1 MQLGVLVGSYARS
14 LDQVYAIETLL
25 VLPLGFL
32 GGIFY
37 PVSRLPGAWRLASEL
52 NPAFYVVQSLRI
64 GFLGHGDIP
73 AALALGVVYGLAAAL
88 TLWSV
93 LIFRSGSLLKP

>member
-1 MQLGVLVGSYARS
+1 MLAVLIVGAQLGVLVGSYARS

-37 PVSRLPGAWRLASEL
+37 PRQPGYPANGGQPAS
-52 NPAFYVVQSLRI
+52 
-64 GFLGHGDIP
+64 
-73 AALALGVVYGLAAAL
+73 
-88 TLWSV
+88 
-93 LIFRSGSLLKP
+93 